1 MTHFPSAPGGELE
14 NILKSGRHI
23 WKLQVNRN
31 QRVNKRN
38 QERERNDV

>member
-1 MTHFPSAPGGELE
+1 MTQLSRAPGGELE

-38 QERERNDV
+38 QERERNDM

>member
-1 MTHFPSAPGGELE
+1 MTHFSRGPGGELE

-23 WKLQVNRN
+23 WKLQVNMN
-31 QRVNKRN
+31 HRVKKRN